1 MTTSARPPASD
12 DVNPQLPPYSSV
24 DDDEIEASRAPLIDH
39 LIELRSR
46 LIKALAAFVV
56 MFFISFAFAK
66 EIYNILVWPYVFA
79 AGEGSDVRLIYTAPL
94 EYLFTQLKIAAFGA
108 AFLSF
113 PIVAIQIYK
122 FVAPG
127 LYRNER
133 RAFLPYL
140 YATPFFFVL
149 GALVVYF
156 IAMPIVMR
164 FSLGQQQ
171 AAAAGQ
177 AAIQLLP
184 KVSEYLS
191 LITTLIFAFGICF
204 QLPVILNLLARAGV
218 IDSHYLKSK
227 RRYAIVI
234 VFAVAAVLTPPDII
248 SQIALAVPTLLLY
261 ELSIISVRVIEKKR
275 AAEEAARESVGD
287 D

>member
-1 MTTSARPPASD
+1 MTTPVKLHTSD
-12 DVNPQLPPYSSV
+12 ALNPQSLPPTSH

-39 LIELRSR
+39 LVELRSR
-46 LIKALAAFVV
+46 LIKALAAFIV

-66 EIYNILVWPYVFA
+66 QIYNILVWPYVFA
-79 AGEGSDVRLIYTAPL
+79 AGEGADVRLIYTAPL
-94 EYLFTQLKIAAFGA
+94 EYLFTQIKIAAFGA

-140 YATPFFFVL
+140 YATPVFFVL

-156 IAMPIVMR
+156 VAMPIVMQ

-171 AAAAGQ
+171 AAEEGQ

-204 QLPVILNLLARAGV
+204 QLPVILNLLGRAGF
-218 IDSHYLKSK
+218 IDSNYLKAK

-234 VFAVAAVLTPPDII
+234 VFAIAAVLTPPDVI

-261 ELSIISVRVIEKKR
+261 ELSIISVRMIEKKR
-275 AAEEAARESVGD
+275 AAEEAARED
-287 D
+287 E

>member
-1 MTTSARPPASD
+1 MSTPVHFDASETLSAKSPSE
-12 DVNPQLPPYSSV
+12 
-24 DDDEIEASRAPLIDH
+24 DDEIESTKAPLIEH

-46 LIKALAAFVV
+46 LIKALIAFIV

-66 EIYNILVWPYVFA
+66 EIYNILVWPYIFA
-79 AGEGSDVRLIYTAPL
+79 AGEGADVVLIYTAPL
-94 EYLFTQLKIAAFGA
+94 EYLFTQIKIAAFGA
-108 AFLSF
+108 SFLSF

-140 YATPFFFVL
+140 FATPFFFIL

-164 FSLGQQQ
+164 FSIGQQQ
-171 AAAAGQ
+171 VAEAGQ

-218 IDSHYLKSK
+218 IDSNYLKSK

-234 VFAVAAVLTPPDII
+234 VFAVAAVLTPPDVI

-261 ELSIISVRVIEKKR
+261 ELSIVSVRMIEKKR
-275 AAEEAARESVGD
+275 AAEEAAREKD
-287 D
+287 